1 MAVTRATTKS
11 DLLNAAQNQYR
22 QLNLL
27 ISNLSNT
34 ELLTPFDFSKDER
47 KKEAHWQRDKNLRDV
62 LIHLYEWHR
71 LLLDWVE
78 ANQTGE
84 NKPFLPAPYNWK
96 TYGEMNQM
104 FWQQH
109 QNTPLEKASNMLAQS
124 HQQILNLAERFT
136 DNELFTKG
144 VFKWVG
150 GSTLGAYFVSATASH
165 YDWAIKKLTAHQKS
179 AGINIRHINRAQN
192 S

>member
-1 MAVTRATTKS
+1 
-11 DLLNAAQNQYR
+11 
-22 QLNLL
+22 
-27 ISNLSNT
+27 
-34 ELLTPFDFSKDER
+34 
-47 KKEAHWQRDKNLRDV
+47 
-62 LIHLYEWHR
+62 
-71 LLLDWVE
+71 
-78 ANQTGE
+78 
-84 NKPFLPAPYNWK
+84 
-96 TYGEMNQM
+96 
-104 FWQQH
+104 
-109 QNTPLEKASNMLAQS
+109 MLAQS

>member
-78 ANQTGE
+78 ANQTG
-84 NKPFLPAPYNWK
+84 
-96 TYGEMNQM
+96 
-104 FWQQH
+104 
-109 QNTPLEKASNMLAQS
+109 
-124 HQQILNLAERFT
+124 
-136 DNELFTKG
+136 
-144 VFKWVG
+144 
-150 GSTLGAYFVSATASH
+150 
-165 YDWAIKKLTAHQKS
+165 
-179 AGINIRHINRAQN
+179 
-192 S
+192 